1 MRQRGLKIQI
11 FIINERMFRMFRM
24 FIYYTDIY
32 AIYMHV
38 RVLVQCVELEHIFS
52 GGYLQ
57 EIKFVA

>member
-32 AIYMHV
+32 VIYMNV